1 MHLVWKSI
9 ILIVKSLLATN
20 VHCASMVKTSKESI
34 RLRVDGGCSSLR
46 VNLFTLKRRQH
57 SVPDQTGFSCPQAG
71 DLPTPEKWRKNV
83 IEKSWEMKKTWLKNT
98 EKWKMWLKFL
108 KNEEKTRLKNLDL
121 SSILPRKP
129 LCSCDCRLPKVAR
142 WGEQIVLVGCFH
154 LYSKYFT
161 QNAKKPS
168 FWLDLEAGCLHPWDT
183 ETDRFYGS
191 HC

>member
-57 SVPDQTGFSCPQAG
+57 SAPDQTDFSCPQAAG
-71 DLPTPEKWRKNV
+71 SPTPDKW
-83 IEKSWEMKKTWLKNT
+83 EKTW
-98 EKWKMWLKFL
+98 
-108 KNEEKTRLKNLDL
+108 LKNLDL

-129 LCSCDCRLPKVAR
+129 LGSCDCRLPKVAR
-142 WGEQIVLVGCFH
+142 WREQIVLVGCFH

-168 FWLDLEAGCLHPWDT
+168 FWLDLEAGCLHPWHT